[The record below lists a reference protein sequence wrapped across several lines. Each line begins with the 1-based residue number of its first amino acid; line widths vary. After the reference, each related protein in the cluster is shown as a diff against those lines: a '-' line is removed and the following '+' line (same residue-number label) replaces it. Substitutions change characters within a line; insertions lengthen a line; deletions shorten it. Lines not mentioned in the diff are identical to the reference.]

1 MNGREHKPQN
11 ICLSKPGD
19 SGVGVGGAALRRN
32 CDGIS
37 NLPDVSLKAPKEF
50 LSLCLPNPLSTGSET
65 HCSRGLWPLA
75 GGATERPKS
84 VGQGL
89 GGWGKVF
96 EFVSFPVLIIW
107 GCPSRNGPLCVEK

>member
-19 SGVGVGGAALRRN
+19 SGVGVGGAARRRN

-96 EFVSFPVLIIW
+96 EFCFFPCLNYL
-107 GCPSRNGPLCVEK
+107 GLPFEKWSSLR